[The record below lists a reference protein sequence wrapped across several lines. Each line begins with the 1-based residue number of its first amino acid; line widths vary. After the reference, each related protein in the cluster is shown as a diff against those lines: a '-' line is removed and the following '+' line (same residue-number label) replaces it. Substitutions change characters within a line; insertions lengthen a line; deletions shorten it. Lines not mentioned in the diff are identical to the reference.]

1 MVGICD
7 ILQMEMEAQRDSVIS
22 PRHARWVSCRAE
34 PIICSVVI
42 SSVHTQRETS
52 LSPQKVY
59 KPPQNTTHA
68 CVETKAVEEQW
79 EWMHSLKHSLPW
91 HTGLFIL
98 AIQTQASRR
107 VNMPERLSAFS
118 TSVDLIKKIDSP
130 HKSGLTLTNH
140 LIWHKGLYSDSLN
153 STSLPETKVSNG
165 LKPQKQPIAKARQR
179 HPPWEGLEMP
189 DCSQKHLQI
198 SLYCNA

>member
-22 PRHARWVSCRAE
+22 PRLAQWVSCRAE
-34 PIICSVVI
+34 PIICSVVT
-42 SSVHTQRETS
+42 SSVQTQREIS
-52 LSPQKVY
+52 LSPQKEY
-59 KPPQNTTHA
+59 KHA
-68 CVETKAVEEQW
+68 QRYHPCLYADQDCEDQS
-79 EWMHSLKHSLPW
+79 EWMHSLKHTSP
-91 HTGLFIL
+91 G
-98 AIQTQASRR
+98 TQGSSFLQYKHRQAEG
-107 VNMPERLSAFS
+107 VNMPASWAAFS

-165 LKPQKQPIAKARQR
+165 LKPQKQPIAEARQR
-179 HPPWEGLEMP
+179 HPPWEGLEVP
-189 DCSQKHLQI
+189 ECSQKHLQN
-198 SLYCNA
+198 SLYCSA